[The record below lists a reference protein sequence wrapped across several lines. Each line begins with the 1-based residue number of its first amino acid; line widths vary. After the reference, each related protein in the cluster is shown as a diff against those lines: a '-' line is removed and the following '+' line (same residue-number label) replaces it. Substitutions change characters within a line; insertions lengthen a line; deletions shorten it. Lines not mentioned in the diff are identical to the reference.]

1 MSGYFDEHLVMTSDG
16 LVVGSGAVREMDGDL
31 KLGHVDT
38 LTKPTGRN
46 LSCIWNPSVQIGHM
60 NFSVIVSRYHV
71 VHVEAD
77 FLSQSLV

>member
-1 MSGYFDEHLVMTSDG
+1 MTSDG

-31 KLGHVDT
+31 KLDHVDT

-46 LSCIWNPSVQIGHM
+46 PSCIWNPSVQIGTHELQRD
-60 NFSVIVSRYHV
+60 SLKVSSR
-71 VHVEAD
+71 ARRSRF